1 MFMRNVKNTEA
12 SSFTEI
18 FKRAGKQQSMST
30 PREQKGRAVC
40 TMYVAFR
47 ILIFLETL
55 RISALHGMNMLIQRK
70 HFPESLF
77 KF

>member
-1 MFMRNVKNTEA
+1 MFMRYVKNTEA

-30 PREQKGRAVC
+30 PREQKGLSVLPHVRC
-40 TMYVAFR
+40 FWG
-47 ILIFLETL
+47 INFLETL
-55 RISALHGMNMLIQRK
+55 RISALHGMNVLVQRK
-70 HFPESLF
+70 QFPESLV